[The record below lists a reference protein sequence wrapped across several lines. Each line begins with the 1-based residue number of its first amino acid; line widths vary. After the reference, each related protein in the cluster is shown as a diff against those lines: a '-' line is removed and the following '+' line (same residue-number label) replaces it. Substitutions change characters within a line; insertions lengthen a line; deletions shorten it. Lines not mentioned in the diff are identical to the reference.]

1 LVVPAGAAVIVRA
14 MNPADEPVE
23 QVADGVDAARGEER
37 EDMARHARQDAERDA
52 KLADALEK
60 AKNADSTA

>member
-1 LVVPAGAAVIVRA
+1 